1 MVKVYVKSGNS
12 KGTFLGEYES
22 KEDALYELAVARD
35 DNDYSIESFNDCYIV
50 EEIEE

>member
-1 MVKVYVKSGNS
+1 
-12 KGTFLGEYES
+12 
-22 KEDALYELAVARD
+22 VARD